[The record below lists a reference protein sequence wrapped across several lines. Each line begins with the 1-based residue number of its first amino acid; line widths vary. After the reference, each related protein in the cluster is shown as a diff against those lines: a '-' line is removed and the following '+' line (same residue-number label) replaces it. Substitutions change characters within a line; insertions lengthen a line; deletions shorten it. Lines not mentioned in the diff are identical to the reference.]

1 MARKPKVPTTVV
13 RRGRR
18 IYGHIY
24 HFANRNVYL
33 AARKLDQIF
42 RFGEK
47 CNSDALR
54 KDLASWALDEET
66 ITELRLMKIVWVG
79 VRVKQN
85 NDIYITR
92 LENFFDSK
100 KTKFLNFERRGG
112 AAQRYLPIKYFTH
125 IPGATKIR

>member
-1 MARKPKVPTTVV
+1 MSTTVV

-24 HFANRNVYL
+24 HFANRDVYL
-33 AARKLDQIF
+33 AARKIDQIF

-47 CNSDALR
+47 NNSDAVR
-54 KDLASWALDEET
+54 KDLAAWALDEET
-66 ITELRLMKIVWVG
+66 ITNLRLQKIVWVG

-92 LENFFDSK
+92 IENFFDRK
-100 KTKFLNFERRGG
+100 KTKHLNYERRGG
-112 AAQRYLPIKYFTH
+112 AAQRYLPLQYFHH
-125 IPGATKIR
+125 IPGSVRIK

>member
-1 MARKPKVPTTVV
+1 MARKPKVRTTVI
-13 RRGRR
+13 RKGRR

-24 HFANRNVYL
+24 HFANRDVYL

-54 KDLASWALDEET
+54 KDVAAWALDEET
-66 ITELRLMKIVWVG
+66 LSDLRVRKIVWVG
-79 VRVKQN
+79 VKVKQN

-92 LENFFDSK
+92 IENFFDRH
-100 KTKFLNFERRGG
+100 KTKFLNYERRGG
-112 AAQRYLPIKYFTH
+112 AAQRYLPIKFFTH
-125 IPGATKIR
+125 IPGSVKIR